1 MAMHDPQPL
10 IGSANN
16 SNIRGIALFSL
27 GIFFQTLLDT
37 TAKWL
42 TGYYSVPEIIFFR
55 SVFAL
60 LPLALLIFL
69 LGGVTALR
77 VTRPWLHLLRG
88 ILVVVTITAFYISLS
103 YLPLPDAEAV
113 FFTAP
118 FFMTIFS
125 AIFLKERITRNHW
138 IIIAIGFFGAT
149 LILQP
154 QAEVLGMLSLL
165 PLFAAITY
173 SLVMIVTSRL
183 LKSDSTL
190 SVIVYG
196 NLILLVASAMM
207 LPAFWTTPETNDFWL
222 FLLMGLI
229 DGASVLCLTLALRQ
243 SPVSVLAPYDY
254 TMLVW
259 ALIFS
264 AIIWSE
270 LPDLIT
276 WVGISIIVVA
286 GLVSC
291 RSEFAPIVHE

>member
-1 MAMHDPQPL
+1 MSDLQPVASPVG
-10 IGSANN
+10 GSNL
-16 SNIRGIALFSL
+16 RGIALFSL

-42 TGYYSVPEIIFFR
+42 TGNYAVPEIIFFR

-69 LGGVTALR
+69 FGGVKALR
-77 VTRPWLHLLRG
+77 ITRPWLHLLRG
-88 ILVVVTITAFYISLS
+88 VLVVITITVFYISLG

-125 AIFLKERITRNHW
+125 AILLKEKITGSHW
-138 IIIAIGFFGAT
+138 LVIAIGFFGVT

-154 QAEVLGMLSLL
+154 QSEALGLLSLL
-165 PLFAAITY
+165 PLIAAITY

-183 LKSDSTL
+183 LKSDSAL
-190 SVIVYG
+190 SVVVYG
-196 NLILLVASAMM
+196 NLILLAASALM
-207 LPAFWTTPETNDFWL
+207 LPAFWSIPQADDLWL
-222 FLLMGLI
+222 FLFMGLI
-229 DGASVLCLTLALRQ
+229 DGASVFCLTLALRQ

-254 TMLVW
+254 TTLVW

-270 LPDLIT
+270 LPDPIAWAGILIIAAT
-276 WVGISIIVVA
+276 
-286 GLVSC
+286 GLVSG
-291 RSEFAPIVHE
+291 RSKFAANVPE

>member
-1 MAMHDPQPL
+1 MFNPRPL
-10 IGSANN
+10 ATSHVTG

-27 GIFFQTLLDT
+27 GIFFQTILDT

-42 TGYYSVPEIIFFR
+42 TGNYAVPEIIFFR
-55 SVFAL
+55 SLFAL
-60 LPLALLIFL
+60 LPIALLIFL
-69 LGGVTALR
+69 LGGTPALR
-77 VTRPWLHLLRG
+77 IIRPWLHLLRG
-88 ILVVVTITAFYISLS
+88 VLIIITITTFYVSLS
-103 YLPLPDAEAV
+103 HMRLPDAEAV

-125 AIFLKERITRNHW
+125 VIFLKERITGIHW
-138 IIIAIGFFGAT
+138 FVIAIGFFGAT

-154 QAEVLGMLSLL
+154 QSEVLGLLSLL

-190 SVIVYG
+190 SVIIYG
-196 NLILLVASAMM
+196 NLILLAASAMI
-207 LPAFWTTPETNDFWL
+207 LPVFWTTPETNDLWL
-222 FLLMGLI
+222 FLFMGLI

-254 TMLVW
+254 TMLIW

-276 WVGISIIVVA
+276 WAGIAIIVVA

-291 RSEFAPIVHE
+291 RSEFAPGKSD